1 MKRLNGQVWGSVEV
15 GRGQVWGSVEVG
27 REMKKKK
34 MEKTTLAG
42 AKARTRR
49 AWSSM
54 GKLVMGSRAYG

>member
-34 MEKTTLAG
+34 KW
-42 AKARTRR
+42 KKQHWRVRR
-49 AWSSM
+49 RGRDGLGRRW
-54 GKLVMGSRAYG
+54 GSW